1 MAELWDRRKL
11 ARMTATIILL
21 GAWAVAHRWQARP
34 KKCNHGVLGCS
45 HPIRP
50 QHEESAIFR
59 YKNAFMFYVD
69 FNCRKV
75 LTLQ

>member
-1 MAELWDRRKL
+1 MMRWRDRMAELWDRRKL

-45 HPIRP
+45 HPRFCNSP
-50 QHEESAIFR
+50 SAR
-59 YKNAFMFYVD
+59 
-69 FNCRKV
+69 RERH
-75 LTLQ
+75 LPL